1 MKISDIKSNDL
12 YLLEGPLDYLT
23 NKFTDRTGDQEFK
36 HYKEGLMNDYIRWAN
51 LTAGSK
57 DTNDINLITQWLTSQ
72 YGLKPEEVKQ
82 ALGSKAGQQDQ
93 AQSQE
98 EPQADATS
106 TAPTDATATATPD
119 ATATATATPD
129 ATATATATPDATAKP
144 DTAQADKVKA
154 NLAANKQARQGGGN
168 GMDLNKWYQ
177 DYQAEQNPQNKLNL
191 VKELVNRVADYG
203 PQDVESMKAILKK
216 IRDPQNTPFINAALQ
231 KMSAGKD
238 MAVSPQSGA
247 TQQAKPKQPAPAPA
261 PQNPDAGKPGFMQNK
276 LKGVQRPAAP
286 AFTKQTVNNS
296 VMYHVNAIVEAL
308 GYTMSQLGYAVL
320 KESTTTVTIYNKSML
335 TESQLIELDIPRA
348 PSTLGKVAG
357 AVGGAIGGA
366 KGMWQGAK
374 DAFTGQKA
382 AANNAQRAD
391 VAGSDVG
398 ANADADAAP
407 GGAGGGGA
415 GGGAMGG
422 TGGDV
427 WDGITRL
434 MYKTGRLE
442 TNPRNNMKN
451 KMGQWMTK
459 GSPFE
464 FDDTKGMARGGY
476 QNSNQAGGAQG
487 AQGGAPTAPAAGG
500 ATSTAS
506 GSSGK
511 SSMSAF
517 GDQPQAGAP
526 TAPAAGG
533 ATPTPQA
540 GAPTAPAA
548 GGATPTP
555 QAGAPTAPAAGGA
568 PTAPG
573 AADAGGE
580 DTGDTSKVTGT
591 LDANQLAKLLP
602 GVDAMGLARGIS
614 DVKAGQQVGAKQKQ
628 AFGDAMMALIKADP
642 ATTVKVMNSLKQISA
657 GQGAAGKVGNSPA
670 TSGFDAKGNAK
681 SESVVN
687 KKARLISERIFKK
700 AKILK

>member
-23 NKFTDRTGDQEFK
+23 NKFTDRNGDQEFK

-72 YGLKPEEVKQ
+72 YGLKPNEVTQ

-98 EPQADATS
+98 EPQADAT
-106 TAPTDATATATPD
+106 ATDATATATPD
-119 ATATATATPD
+119 ATATATD
-129 ATATATATPDATAKP
+129 ATATATPDATAKT
-144 DTAQADKVKA
+144 DTSQADKVKA
-154 NLAANKQARQGGGN
+154 NLAANQKARQGGGN

-238 MAVSPQSGA
+238 MAVSPQG
-247 TQQAKPKQPAPAPA
+247 QAKPQAKPQQPATPTASQQA
-261 PQNPDAGKPGFMQNK
+261 DQNKPGYQQSK

-320 KESTTTVTIYNKSML
+320 KESATTVTIYNKSML
-335 TESQLIELDIPRA
+335 TESQLVELDIPRA
-348 PSTLGKVAG
+348 TSTLGKVAG

-398 ANADADAAP
+398 ANTDADAAP
-407 GGAGGGGA
+407 GGSGGA

-487 AQGGAPTAPAAGG
+487 AQGGAPTAPAAGR
-500 ATSTAS
+500 ATAPAAG

-548 GGATPTP
+548 GVATPTP

-568 PTAPG
+568 PG
-573 AADAGGE
+573 AADTGGE

-602 GVDAMGLARGIS
+602 GVDATGLARGIS

-700 AKILK
+700 ARVK